1 MKLIKITIGLLSCVL
16 SMTSCSYFD
25 KSYHSSTSDVIDD
38 VSIIKNNTIFY
49 YNFDEKIYLTERK
62 DILYIKFKDKAAITP
77 VLTELGKDMSFQ
89 SWSPSWQQTSLTDV
103 SSSDVAFIQATNG
116 EFSTNDILRIKKE
129 SDVLHLS
136 YLIENNGNYSI
147 QTNRFL
153 VKLYRKEDFK
163 HLEEWINKLSCKF
176 IEKDWLGENVYLISI
191 PKDSPYTS
199 VELSCIL
206 EETELFEYTS
216 PDFGHLNVFCSND
229 LYYDLQWGLWDRDM
243 FGYSADINIEP
254 AWAITEGNPEVRI
267 AILDTGLEM
276 THPDLWGQCCL
287 AFDETGDLSVGPVNS
302 SSRGAHGTNIAGIIG
317 AVKDNGIGIAGIA
330 PKCKIISANIAI
342 GSTNEDTMVC
352 SSSVASAINF
362 AVSNGASVINCSWK
376 LASPDAL
383 ITSTIYSASQNGRN
397 GKGCVFVFS
406 SGNIGAPYVEYPA
419 NLPYVMAVGSHSR
432 YGTWASHSNYGVGID
447 VVAPGDDILT
457 TDTIGNSGK
466 NPPTGPGSV
475 TDLDDKDYTI
485 NFGGTSASA
494 PYVSGI
500 AALILSKYPDLSQ
513 GQVRRSIELGCTRP
527 SGYTYQVDN
536 NIPAGLWNNQVGYG
550 RVDAYAALQKAAQF
564 HLENIA
570 NSIPGIDFTI
580 TNESSYNVENI
591 FLGLYGNIGG
601 VYTSLFS
608 SDPGSLAPGQ
618 SAGFPT
624 YRGEDIS
631 AASGTSI
638 SDLELE
644 IYAETPDCSGNLR
657 ISISLDGQGPQ
668 GLFSFGA
675 GNSFYLTVPDTTVP
689 NGERK
694 RLYITI
700 MNPLN

>member
-1 MKLIKITIGLLSCVL
+1 MRLIKITIGLLSCVL
-16 SMTSCSYFD
+16 SMISCSYFD

-89 SWSPSWQQTSLTDV
+89 SWSPSRQQTSLTDV

-229 LYYDLQWGLWDRDM
+229 LYYDWQWGLWDRDM

-267 AILDTGLEM
+267 AILDSGLEM
-276 THPDLWGQCCL
+276 THPDLRGQCCL
-287 AFDETGDLSVGPVNS
+287 AFDETGDLSVGPVNP

-330 PKCKIISANIAI
+330 PKCKI
-342 GSTNEDTMVC
+342 TC
-352 SSSVASAINF
+352 
-362 AVSNGASVINCSWK
+362 W
-376 LASPDAL
+376 
-383 ITSTIYSASQNGRN
+383 RN
-397 GKGCVFVFS
+397 
-406 SGNIGAPYVEYPA
+406 
-419 NLPYVMAVGSHSR
+419 
-432 YGTWASHSNYGVGID
+432 
-447 VVAPGDDILT
+447 
-457 TDTIGNSGK
+457 
-466 NPPTGPGSV
+466 
-475 TDLDDKDYTI
+475 
-485 NFGGTSASA
+485 
-494 PYVSGI
+494 
-500 AALILSKYPDLSQ
+500 
-513 GQVRRSIELGCTRP
+513 
-527 SGYTYQVDN
+527 
-536 NIPAGLWNNQVGYG
+536 
-550 RVDAYAALQKAAQF
+550 
-564 HLENIA
+564 
-570 NSIPGIDFTI
+570 
-580 TNESSYNVENI
+580 
-591 FLGLYGNIGG
+591 
-601 VYTSLFS
+601 
-608 SDPGSLAPGQ
+608 
-618 SAGFPT
+618 
-624 YRGEDIS
+624 
-631 AASGTSI
+631 
-638 SDLELE
+638 
-644 IYAETPDCSGNLR
+644 
-657 ISISLDGQGPQ
+657 
-668 GLFSFGA
+668 
-675 GNSFYLTVPDTTVP
+675 
-689 NGERK
+689 
-694 RLYITI
+694 
-700 MNPLN
+700 